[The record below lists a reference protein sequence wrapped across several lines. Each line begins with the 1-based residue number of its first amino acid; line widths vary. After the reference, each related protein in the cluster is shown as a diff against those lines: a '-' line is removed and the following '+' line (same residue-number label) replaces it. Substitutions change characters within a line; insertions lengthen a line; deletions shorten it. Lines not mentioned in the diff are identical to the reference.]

1 MNARLIASLIDG
13 AIPFAGGVYIT
24 LLGFRVVGKKLGANS
39 RFDDWMSRFGKFFR
53 IGGPLL
59 IAFGVFQAVFGIV
72 RVSNQ
77 CEALLAANWSRYAT
91 SDGACSAEFPAQ
103 PEHETKPTNEVETRQ
118 IKLYLDEPDIDF
130 RLSFS
135 DIAADAPPVTDEER
149 LDAIRD
155 AVREGLSAVSGPKE
169 KNQLVREQKI
179 SENGILGRE
188 LEFAVGQALT
198 LRTKVFILNKRIYRI
213 IAVTP
218 RNQKYEEATKRFLGS
233 FRFEPTTK

>member
-1 MNARLIASLIDG
+1 VNARLIASLIDG
-13 AIPFAGGVYIT
+13 SIMFIFGGYIA
-24 LLGFRVVGKKLGANS
+24 LLGFRVVGKKPGTRPRL
-39 RFDDWMSRFGKFFR
+39 DEWMSRFGKFFK

-59 IAFGVFQAVFGIV
+59 MAFGVFQAVFGIV

-77 CEALLAANWSRYAT
+77 CEELLAANRSRYTT
-91 SDGACSAEFPAQ
+91 SDGACSAEFPAP
-103 PEHETKPTNEVETRQ
+103 PEQKTKPVNVVETRQ

-135 DIAADAPPVTDEER
+135 DIAADALPVTDEER

-155 AVREGLSAVSGPKE
+155 GLAAVSGPKE

-179 SENGILGRE
+179 SENGIPGRE

-213 IAVTP
+213 MAVTP

-233 FRFEPTTK
+233 FRFEPAKK